1 MSHIIY
7 ESYIYD
13 SYKMSHIYDQLTA
26 RDVLFERMIILY
38 RAWRKVDSFLDQ
50 RVLEYV

>member
-1 MSHIIY
+1 MSHILY
-7 ESYIYD
+7 ESN
-13 SYKMSHIYDQLTA
+13 KMSHIYDQLTA

-38 RAWRKVDSFLDQ
+38 RAWRKVDSFLNQ